1 MNSQFEGDREF
12 SPAPIRTVLAAADPL
27 ARSGLR
33 ALLEGQPELRLVSV
47 VDLALDSVESLA
59 DLEAD
64 VVVIDLGWDSESDS
78 AAALES
84 WREIGV
90 PLLLLVEVDPDAG
103 WPAQSGAA
111 SVLARDRDGGT
122 IRLVLQAI
130 VRGLRVTDPRLGAPA
145 PRPVP
150 IPEPLTARELQVL
163 RLLADGRSNR
173 AIGQELAIS
182 EHTVKFHVTSI
193 LAKLGAESRTEAAVL
208 GVRAGLIAL

>member
-1 MNSQFEGDREF
+1 MDSQFEADRQF
-12 SPAPIRTVLAAADPL
+12 SAAPIRTVLLAADPL

-33 ALLEGQPELRLVSV
+33 ALLQVQPGLRLVAAL
-47 VDLALDSVESLA
+47 DLATDPAERLPDMG
-59 DLEAD
+59 AD
-64 VVVIDLGWDSESDS
+64 VIVVDLGWDGEAES
-78 AAALES
+78 AAALEP
-84 WREIGV
+84 WRESGV
-90 PLLLLVEVDPDAG
+90 PLLFLMEVDPEAG
-103 WPAQSGAA
+103 WPAQLGAA

-122 IRLVLQAI
+122 IRLALQA
-130 VRGLRVTDPRLGAPA
+130 VARGLRVTDPRLGAPA
-145 PRPVP
+145 QRSAP

-173 AIGQELAIS
+173 AIGHQLEIS